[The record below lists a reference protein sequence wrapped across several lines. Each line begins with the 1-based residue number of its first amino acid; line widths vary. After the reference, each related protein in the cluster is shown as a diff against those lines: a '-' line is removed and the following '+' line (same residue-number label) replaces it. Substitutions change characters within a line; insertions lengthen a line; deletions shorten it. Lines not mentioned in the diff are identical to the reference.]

1 METHC
6 DDGNTLRKGKHEN
19 ITKNFTRKGYLEYYD
34 IQANNL

>member
-19 ITKNFTRKGYLEYYD
+19 ITRKFYKERVPRIL
-34 IQANNL
+34 